1 MLHHTNSVC
10 AEIARRSRM
19 QGTFFG
25 TGAPFGSVGTPGAWS
40 GPSFGAQGVSPF
52 GAQGV
57 SPIGALGVSPF
68 GAPVAPQQ
76 LVQLLQFVPQQLQK
90 LQQLEYLQQ
99 QQLQH
104 LQLLLQV
111 IPQQLHYI
119 QQTIQYLPQQIQ
131 QGQQLGA
138 SGHTAINPFQSAA
151 VPFGATPQLW
161 SQGLAPQAGQ

>member
-1 MLHHTNSVC
+1 
-10 AEIARRSRM
+10 M

-25 TGAPFGSVGTPGAWS
+25 TGAPFGSVGQPTAWS
-40 GPSFGAQGVSPF
+40 GPSFGAQGVSPL
-52 GAQGV
+52 GPQ
-57 SPIGALGVSPF
+57 GVSPF

-99 QQLQH
+99 QQLQQ

-119 QQTIQYLPQQIQ
+119 HQTIQYLPQQIQ
-131 QGQQLGA
+131 QYQQLGTA
-138 SGHTAINPFQSAA
+138 GHAAINPFQSTG

-161 SQGLAPQAGQ
+161 SQGLSPQTGQVM

>member
-1 MLHHTNSVC
+1 
-10 AEIARRSRM
+10 M

-25 TGAPFGSVGTPGAWS
+25 TGAPFGSVGQPTAWS
-40 GPSFGAQGVSPF
+40 GPSFGAQSVG
-52 GAQGV
+52 
-57 SPIGALGVSPF
+57 PF

-99 QQLQH
+99 QQLQQ

-131 QGQQLGA
+131 QQIQQYQQLGA
-138 SGHTAINPFQSAA
+138 SGHAANNPFQSAG

-161 SQGLAPQAGQ
+161 SQGLAPQTGQVM

>member
-1 MLHHTNSVC
+1 
-10 AEIARRSRM
+10 M
-19 QGTFFG
+19 QGTFFS
-25 TGAPFGSVGTPGAWS
+25 TGAPFGGVGVPTAWS

-52 GAQGV
+52 
-57 SPIGALGVSPF
+57 
-68 GAPVAPQQ
+68 APVAAQQ

-99 QQLQH
+99 QQLQQ

-131 QGQQLGA
+131 QQIQQYQQLGLGTA
-138 SGHTAINPFQSAA
+138 THAAINPFQSAG

-161 SQGLAPQAGQ
+161 SQGLVPQTGQVM